1 MKNIKYLP
9 LFILIILLGSSCE
22 DYLTKTIEFE
32 ELGFEPLIVVNA
44 KITDSVEVVNISIS
58 KNVNYANNSNS
69 QYQFIDGAK
78 VSIDIDGQEF
88 QATELTEAD
97 EITDVYNHILNFP
110 PDFIVSGKEYKI
122 EVSHPDYKTVTSTTE
137 IAPQSE
143 VTDIVF
149 EEEART
155 TFMFGYEFTE
165 DRTTFVINDVSP
177 EINYYRL
184 QINFE
189 NFGVFTTSDDPTI
202 ETLNSGYILISDE
215 DFTGDSKEIELYSE
229 NATWYGEGVK
239 SLEVRN
245 ISRSEFLFLQ
255 SYTNYQNSQNFGF
268 FAEPVTLYS
277 NIENGLGIF
286 SAEQINTYE
295 L

>member
-1 MKNIKYLP
+1 MKNIKYIS
-9 LFILIILLGSSCE
+9 LFILLVFVGSSCE

-44 KITDSVEVVNISIS
+44 KITDSVEFLNVSIS

-69 QYQFIDGAK
+69 EYEFIDGAT
-78 VSIDIDGQEF
+78 VTIDIDGQEF
-88 QATELTEAD
+88 QTTELTEA
-97 EITDVYNHILNFP
+97 EEFTDIYNHILNFP

-122 EVSHPDYKTVTSTTE
+122 EVSHPDYKTVTSTTQIAQESE
-137 IAPQSE
+137 IA
-143 VTDIVF
+143 DIDF

-165 DRTTFVINDVSP
+165 DRTSFVINDQSS
-177 EINYYRL
+177 ETNYYRI
-184 QINFE
+184 QINIDD
-189 NFGVFTTSDDPTI
+189 FGVFTNSDDPTI
-202 ETLNSGYILISDE
+202 EPSNSGYILLSDE
-215 DFTGDSKEIELYSE
+215 DFIDGSKELELYSE
-229 NATWYGEGVK
+229 NATWYGEEVK

-245 ISRSEFLFLQ
+245 ISRSEYLFLE
-255 SYTNYQNSQNFGF
+255 SYANYQNSQDFGF